1 VVGRSGP
8 HSDWEQALK
17 LDPLTER
24 ERTVLQAVVESYIS
38 SAEPTGSRRLVQQ
51 FDLDVSPATVR
62 NTMSDLETKGLLTHP
77 HTSAGRM
84 PTDLAYRY
92 YVDTLMG
99 RRDISRSQEKQ
110 IHREII
116 GEDPGSELEVL
127 VRRAARVL
135 GLLTGEL
142 GLSVGPIL
150 AAAVLLRLDLVPI
163 DSEKVLLVLTLESG
177 VVRTV
182 YVDIPTGLPSNSLAA
197 VAEVLNE
204 RLAGSTL
211 REIHHSLSDRLRDVR
226 LADGSA
232 NELMNIFVESGPE
245 IFEWAVK
252 DQDLHLGSMAVLAGQ
267 PEFNSGDRL
276 RQLMELTERRDLLAS
291 VLGGRATSR
300 GPQITIGEEHGQ
312 PELADLTIITATY
325 EVGHVEGVLG
335 VIGPT
340 RMPYEKVV
348 ALVDCTS
355 SLVSRLTRT

>member
-1 VVGRSGP
+1 MSP
-8 HSDWEQALK
+8 ES
-17 LDPLTER
+17 LTER
-24 ERTVLQAVVESYIS
+24 ERTVLQAVVESYIH
-38 SAEPTGSRRLVQQ
+38 SAEPAGSRKIVQQ

-62 NTMSDLETKGLLTHP
+62 NTMSDLEAKGLLTHP

-92 YVDTLMG
+92 YVDRLMDW
-99 RRDISRSQEKQ
+99 RDLTARQEEE
-110 IHREII
+110 IHRELV
-116 GEDPGSELEVL
+116 GSEPASELEVL
-127 VRRAARVL
+127 VRRAAKVL

-150 AAAVLLRLDLVPI
+150 AAAVLLHLDLVPI
-163 DSEKVLLVLTLESG
+163 DSDKALLVLTLESG

-182 YVDIPTGLPSNSLAA
+182 YVDIPTALPAASLRS
-197 VAEVLNE
+197 VATVLNE

-211 REIHHSLSDRLRDVR
+211 REIHRTLSERLRDVQ
-226 LADGSA
+226 LPDGSA
-232 NELMNIFVESGPE
+232 TELMNIFVQSGPD

-252 DQDLHLGSMAVLAGQ
+252 DDDLHLGSMAVLVGQ
-267 PEFNSGDRL
+267 PEFSSGERL
-276 RQLMELTERRDLLAS
+276 RQIVELTERRDLLAS
-291 VLGGRATSR
+291 VLGGRSLAR
-300 GPQITIGEEHGQ
+300 GTQITIGEEHGE

-325 EVGHVEGVLG
+325 EVGHVEGVVG

>member
-1 VVGRSGP
+1 MSP
-8 HSDWEQALK
+8 DS
-17 LDPLTER
+17 LTDR
-24 ERTVLQAVVESYIS
+24 ERTVLRAVVESYIH
-38 SAEPTGSRRLVQQ
+38 SAEPAGSRKIVQQ

-62 NTMSDLETKGLLTHP
+62 NTMSDLEAKGLLTHP

-92 YVDTLMG
+92 YVDSLMDWRDLT
-99 RRDISRSQEKQ
+99 RRQEAE
-110 IHREII
+110 IHRELV
-116 GEDPGSELEVL
+116 GHEPASELEVL

-150 AAAVLLRLDLVPI
+150 AAAVLLHLDLVPI

-182 YVDIPTGLPSNSLAA
+182 YVDIPTALPSTSLSV
-197 VAEVLNE
+197 VAGVLNE
-204 RLAGSTL
+204 RLAGNTL
-211 REIHHSLSDRLRDVR
+211 REIHQTLSERLRDVQ
-226 LADGSA
+226 LADDSA
-232 NELMNIFVESGPE
+232 TELMNIFVQSGPE

-252 DQDLHLGSMAVLAGQ
+252 DNDLHLGSMTELVGQ
-267 PEFNSGDRL
+267 PEFNSGERI
-276 RQLMELTERRDLLAS
+276 RQLVELTEQRDLLAS
-291 VLGGRATSR
+291 VLGGRSLSR
-300 GPQITIGEEHGQ
+300 GPQITIGEEHGE

-325 EVGHVEGVLG
+325 EVGHVEGVVG

-355 SLVSRLTRT
+355 SLVSRHTRT

>member
-1 VVGRSGP
+1 MNLS
-8 HSDWEQALK
+8 
-17 LDPLTER
+17 PLTER

-38 SAEPTGSRRLVQQ
+38 SAEPAGSRRLVQQ

-92 YVDTLMG
+92 YVDTLMD
-99 RRDISRSQEKQ
+99 RKDISRSQEKE
-110 IHREII
+110 IHRELV
-116 GEDPGSELEVL
+116 GDDPASELEVL

-182 YVDIPTGLPSNSLAA
+182 YVDIPTGLPGPSLRA

-211 REIHHSLSDRLRDVR
+211 REIHYSLSDRLRDVQ
-226 LADGSA
+226 LPDGSA
-232 NELMNIFVESGPE
+232 TELMNIFVESGPD

-252 DQDLHLGSMAVLAGQ
+252 DEDLHLGSMAVLVGQ
-267 PEFNSGDRL
+267 PEFNSGERL
-276 RQLMELTERRDLLAS
+276 RQLVELTEKRDLLAS
-291 VLGGRATSR
+291 VLGGRAMSR
-300 GPQITIGEEHGQ
+300 GPQITIGEEHGE
-312 PELADLTIITATY
+312 PELADLTIVTATFA
-325 EVGHVEGVLG
+325 VGHVEGVLG